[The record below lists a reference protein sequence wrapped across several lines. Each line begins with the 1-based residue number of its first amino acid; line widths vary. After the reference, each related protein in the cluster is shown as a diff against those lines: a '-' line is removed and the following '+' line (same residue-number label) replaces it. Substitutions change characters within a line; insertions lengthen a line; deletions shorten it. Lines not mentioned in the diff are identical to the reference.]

1 MAHPPGPPL
10 QNDLLANRLAQ
21 PFVRFMELEISSAL
35 LLLAMTALALV
46 WANSPWGATYDQF
59 WHIPLGLR
67 LGDFFSLELSLGHWV
82 NDGLMAIFFFVVGM
96 EIKRELVLGELSSL
110 RRATLPVAGAIGG
123 MVVPAGIYFAMH
135 AGQETVRGWGVPM
148 ATDIAFAVAA
158 LSLLGKRVPS
168 GLRVF
173 LLALAIA
180 DDLGAVAVIAVFYT
194 AELHLDALA
203 LAGVGCA
210 VCLALNLI
218 GVRSLAVYGVVG
230 AFIWFQTHHSGVH
243 ATVAGVMLG
252 FLTPTR
258 ADFDQHRETLVDAA
272 RHALEE
278 LHHTLVGRGD
288 EEPPAD
294 PSGHHRHQLVR
305 KLEVVGRHAL
315 SPLDFLVNRLE
326 RWVAFFIMPVFAL
339 ANAGVVLE
347 ASTLGDPVARKVGLG
362 VALGLVVGKPI
373 GVTLVS
379 WLAVKGGIAVLPRG
393 VTWGSILGAGTLAG
407 IGFTVAL
414 FITALAFLEPN
425 HVAGSK
431 AGILLGSLVA
441 TVLGL
446 GLLSRVLPK
455 QDTPPVSG

>member
-1 MAHPPGPPL
+1 MSHSPGPSLPS
-10 QNDLLANRLAQ
+10 NNLLADRLAR

-35 LLLAMTALALV
+35 LLLAMTVLALV
-46 WANSPWGATYDQF
+46 WANSPWGETYEHF
-59 WHIPLGLR
+59 WHIPFGISLGSL
-67 LGDFFSLELSLGHWV
+67 FSLELSLGHWV
-82 NDGLMAIFFFVVGM
+82 NDGLMAVFFFVVGM

-110 RRATLPVAGAIGG
+110 RRATLPVAGALGG
-123 MVVPAGIYFAMH
+123 MIIPAGIYYSMH
-135 AGQETVRGWGVPM
+135 AGLETVRGWGVPM

-168 GLRVF
+168 GLRIF

-203 LAGVGCA
+203 WAGVGCA
-210 VCLALNLI
+210 ACLALNLM
-218 GVRSLAVYGVVG
+218 GVRSLAVYAIVG
-230 AFIWFQTHHSGVH
+230 LFIWYETHHSGVH

-258 ADFDQHRETLVDAA
+258 ADFDNRRETLVDVA

-278 LHHTLVGRGD
+278 LHEALVGRGQD
-288 EEPPAD
+288 GPLHD
-294 PSGHHRHQLVR
+294 PGGHQRHLVAR
-305 KLEVVGRHAL
+305 KLEVVGRNAL

-339 ANAGVVLE
+339 ANAGVVFE
-347 ASTLGDPVARKVGLG
+347 ASTLGDPVARNVAIGVG
-362 VALGLVVGKPI
+362 LGLVVGKPI
-373 GVTLVS
+373 GITLLS
-379 WLAVKGGIAVLPRG
+379 WIAVKLNIAAMPSG
-393 VTWGSILGAGTLAG
+393 VNWASLFGTGMLAG

-414 FITALAFLEPN
+414 FITVLAFQEPA

-431 AGILLGSLVA
+431 SGILLGSLIA
-441 TVLGL
+441 TVVGL
-446 GLLSRVLPK
+446 TVLSKALPS
-455 QDTPPVSG
+455 PREEA